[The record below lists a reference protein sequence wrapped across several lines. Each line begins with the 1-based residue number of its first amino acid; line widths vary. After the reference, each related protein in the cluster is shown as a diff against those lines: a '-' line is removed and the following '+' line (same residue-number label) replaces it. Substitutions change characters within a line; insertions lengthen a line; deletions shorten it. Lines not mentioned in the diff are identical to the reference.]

1 MFEFEYSVRA
11 LILLRPDRNPTVNH
25 HASTPRISWDTFECS
40 IPAAPA
46 ALRALGKAVDDSGL
60 DKCLTELIKLRVSQ
74 INGCAYCI
82 QYHLNQARRQGVPD
96 HQLDLVAAWRDAGAF
111 TVRECAAL
119 AWAEALTGM
128 AGSHVPDSAY
138 DTLQSLFQEV
148 EIVALTT
155 AIATINAWNRIAG
168 TLRFTPPIPSQ
179 AHASGSAA

>member
-1 MFEFEYSVRA
+1 MNTLE
-11 LILLRPDRNPTVNH
+11 
-25 HASTPRISWDTFECS
+25 STPRISWDTFERS
-40 IPAAPA
+40 IPAASA

-60 DKCLTELIKLRVSQ
+60 DKRLTELVKLRVSQ

-82 QYHLNQARRQGVPD
+82 QYHLNQARRLGVPEPR
-96 HQLDLVAAWRDAGAF
+96 LDLVAAWRDAGVF
-111 TVRECAAL
+111 TQRECTAL

-128 AGSHVPDSAY
+128 AGSHVPDSAF
-138 DTLQSLFQEV
+138 DALQPLFHEV

-179 AHASGSAA
+179 THTSGSAA

>member
-1 MFEFEYSVRA
+1 MNT
-11 LILLRPDRNPTVNH
+11 D
-25 HASTPRISWDTFECS
+25 ASTPRISWDVFEHNL
-40 IPAAPA
+40 PTAPA

-60 DKCLTELIKLRVSQ
+60 DKRLTELIKLRVSQ

-82 QYHLNQARRQGVPD
+82 QYHLNQARRLGVPD
-96 HQLDLVAAWRDAGAF
+96 HQLDLVAAWRDAGVF
-111 TVRECAAL
+111 TARECAAL

-128 AGSHVPDSAY
+128 AGSYVPDSAY
-138 DTLQSLFQEV
+138 DALKPLFQEV

-179 AHASGSAA
+179 AHPSRSAV

>member
-1 MFEFEYSVRA
+1 MS
-11 LILLRPDRNPTVNH
+11 T
-25 HASTPRISWDTFECS
+25 HASTPRISWDAFERS
-40 IPAAPA
+40 LPAAPA
-46 ALRALGKAVDDSGL
+46 ALRALGKAVGDSGL

-74 INGCAYCI
+74 LNGCAYCI

-128 AGSHVPDSAY
+128 ATAHVPDSAY
-138 DTLQSLFQEV
+138 EALNPVFQKA

-168 TLRFTPPIPSQ
+168 TLRFTPPIPSRPHPRGVE
-179 AHASGSAA
+179 A